1 MQQTQSYRLQKGLL
15 YAGAYAV
22 LLIFGFFILFPFL
35 FMFFT
40 SFKAP
45 DDVFR
50 SPPRLLPYDAV
61 TTAVGE
67 EQRPLYNVEVD
78 GQVRQLVLVDEGS
91 PIVRFASVD
100 NPAQTFER
108 APRDARPVGGFASQ
122 ESATIDGQERKL
134 WEIEEGGATLRVY
147 ELSRSAQGVF
157 ADPAD
162 PEATVEHSMTTVQPV
177 ERLTFDQANYRRVLE
192 LQNIDRSV
200 TNTML
205 VTILVVLGQ
214 VITSVLGGYAF
225 ARMSFPGRNGLFLL
239 YLGTIMIPFVV
250 LIIPMYQLMVIVGWV
265 DRVAALVLPWIFTA
279 YGTFMMR
286 QFFINIPKDLEEA
299 ALMDGATRFRILWQ
313 IFVPLAGPAIATQ
326 ATFTFLYAWN
336 SFVWPLI
343 VINTGNY
350 DNQVLTL
357 SLMVLQGRAADSPN
371 LVMAGTSI
379 AVAIPLLVFVLAQR
393 YFVEGVATSGL
404 AGR

>member
-1 MQQTQSYRLQKGLL
+1 MQPTQSYQLQKGLL
-15 YAGAYAV
+15 YASAYAV

-40 SFKAP
+40 SFKASQ
-45 DDVFR
+45 DVFR
-50 SPPRLLPYDAV
+50 SPPRLLPYQAA

-147 ELSRSAQGVF
+147 ELSRSAQGIF
-157 ADPAD
+157 ADPAN
-162 PEATVEHSMTTVQPV
+162 PAATVERSMTTAQPV
-177 ERLTFDQANYRRVLE
+177 ENLRFDQANYRRVLE